1 MKQKQR
7 LYLATQNQHKIEEI
21 KDLLG
26 DLFDIHTVFELGVS
40 VEIPET
46 GNTLQE
52 NSMQKAAYIAE
63 HFQVTCLSDDSGLE
77 VNALG
82 GRPGVYS
89 ARYAG
94 EPKDDAANVQKLL
107 GELEGVS
114 DRSARFVTVLTFHH
128 QGQYDCFEG
137 EIQGQ
142 IASSPRGEHGFG
154 YDPVFLPVGFDRTFA
169 EMTMEEKNQMA
180 HRARAMQKFKS
191 FIDETGF
198 FIDN

>member
-1 MKQKQR
+1 MKPAI
-7 LYLATQNQHKIEEI
+7 YLATQNKHKIEEI

-107 GELEGVS
+107 GELEGIS

-154 YDPVFLPVGFDRTFA
+154 YDPVFVPVGFDRTFA
-169 EMTMEEKNQMA
+169 EMTMEEKKQMA

>member
-1 MKQKQR
+1 MKPTI
-7 LYLATQNQHKIEEI
+7 YLATQNKHKIEEI

-26 DLFDIHTVFELGVS
+26 DLFDIHTVFELGLS

-46 GNTLQE
+46 GHTLQE
-52 NSMQKAAYIAE
+52 NARQKAEYIAE

-94 EPKDDAANVQKLL
+94 EPKDDAANVDKLL
-107 GELEGVS
+107 FELS
-114 DRSARFVTVLTFHH
+114 DSEERSARFVTVLTLHH
-128 QGQYDCFEG
+128 QGQYVSFEG
-137 EIQGQ
+137 EVLGDIVRE
-142 IASSPRGEHGFG
+142 PRGTQGFG
-154 YDPVFLPVGFDRTFA
+154 YDPVFQPLGNDRTFA
-169 EMTMEEKNQMA
+169 EMSMAEKNALA

-191 FIDETGF
+191 FLAESEF
-198 FIDN
+198 FSFQ

>member
-94 EPKDDAANVQKLL
+94 EPKDDASNVQKLL

-154 YDPVFLPVGFDRTFA
+154 YDPVFVPVGFDRTFA

>member
-1 MKQKQR
+1 MMQRQR

-26 DLFDIHTVFELGVS
+26 DLFDIHTVFELGLA

-94 EPKDDAANVQKLL
+94 EPKDDAANVRKLL
-107 GELEGVS
+107 DELAGIS
-114 DRSARFVTVLTFHH
+114 DRSARSVTVLTFHH
-128 QGQYDCFEG
+128 QGKYFSFEG

-142 IASSPRGEHGFG
+142 IARSPRGEHGFG
-154 YDPVFLPVGFDRTFA
+154 YDPVFEPLGYDRTFA
-169 EMTMEEKNQMA
+169 EMTLVEKNQLA

-198 FIDN
+198 FGDK

>member
-1 MKQKQR
+1 MKPT
-7 LYLATQNQHKIEEI
+7 LYLATQNKHKIEEI

-26 DLFDIHTVFELGVS
+26 DLFDIHTVFELGLS
-40 VEIPET
+40 IEIPET

-52 NSMQKAAYIAE
+52 NARQKAEFIAE

-94 EPKDDAANVQKLL
+94 EPKDDAANVDKLL
-107 GELEGVS
+107 FELNDS
-114 DRSARFVTVLTFHH
+114 ADRSARFVTVLTLHH
-128 QGQYDCFEG
+128 QGHYFSFEG
-137 EIQGQ
+137 EVLGDIVRE
-142 IASSPRGEHGFG
+142 PRGTQGFG
-154 YDPVFLPVGFDRTFA
+154 YDPVFQPLGNHRTFA
-169 EMTMEEKNQMA
+169 EMSMAEKNALA

-191 FIDETGF
+191 FLVETDF
-198 FIDN
+198 FASNS